1 MARRRV
7 RTVKIKDIPEDK
19 VWGPIN
25 GFPGTLPEQM
35 GEADFQSTTELIAS
49 RYGWTVYHETDSRK
63 SPKGLPDLIA
73 LSPVQADGSVVLA
86 MIELKTKKNTPT
98 LEQEVWLRKLAAVT
112 TLVTGWVKP
121 SDWPELLALF
131 FDPSSAMTPEAVPT
145 TPPTTASTTPVE
157 SPPTREE
164 PAHDPPQ
171 EAPPQAS

>member
-35 GEADFQSTTELIAS
+35 GEADFQATCELIAS
-49 RYGWTVYHETDSRK
+49 RYGWTTYHEGDSRK
-63 SPKGLPDLIA
+63 SDKGLPDLIA
-73 LSPVQADGSVVLA
+73 LSPVQPDGSVVLA

-98 LEQEVWLRKLAAVT
+98 LEQEVWLRKLAAVA

-131 FDPSSAMTPEAVPT
+131 FDPSGATPPEDVPT
-145 TPPTTASTTPVE
+145 TPPVPPDPPPTTPPTASTTPVE
-157 SPPTREE
+157 RPN
-164 PAHDPPQ
+164 A
-171 EAPPQAS
+171 